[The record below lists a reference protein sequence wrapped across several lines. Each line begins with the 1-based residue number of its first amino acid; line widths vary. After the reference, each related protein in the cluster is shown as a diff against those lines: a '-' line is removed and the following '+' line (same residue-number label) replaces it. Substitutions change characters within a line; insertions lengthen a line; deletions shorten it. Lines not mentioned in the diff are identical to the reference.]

1 MVEKAQSLLLIWLRA
16 LPLTTTARTYETLDS
31 SLLESDGVG
40 GDVMGDVAAD
50 EADDVR
56 GEGQNDES
64 SVPEDIASDSDS
76 EPALPVYP

>member
-1 MVEKAQSLLLIWLRA
+1 MVEKAQSLLLIWLCA